1 MPHLRRF
8 GGRRGPILQ
17 KLGIV
22 GAEQLLKGGGGAL
35 LQGVDSLDQAK
46 DVGSHDEKVA
56 RGGRAQDSSRRGAFH
71 EEPARPIRLGLARPY
86 RQPARTGCLRE
97 RTRLRRRSGGGG
109 AERSGVADRVGR
121 RRLATRR

>member
-1 MPHLRRF
+1 MLS
-8 GGRRGPILQ
+8 
-17 KLGIV
+17 
-22 GAEQLLKGGGGAL
+22 EQLLKGGGSAL
-35 LQGVDSLDQAK
+35 LQGMDSLDQAE
-46 DVGSHDEKVA
+46 DVGSHNEEVA
-56 RGGRAQDSSRRGAFH
+56 KASGTGIPVGVGRSTRNEH
-71 EEPARPIRLGLARPY
+71 ARWLGLARPY